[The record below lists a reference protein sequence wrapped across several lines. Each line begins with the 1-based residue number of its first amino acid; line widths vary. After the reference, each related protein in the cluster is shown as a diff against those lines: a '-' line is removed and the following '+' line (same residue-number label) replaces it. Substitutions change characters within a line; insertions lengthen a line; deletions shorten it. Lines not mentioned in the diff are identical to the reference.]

1 MKYAAGK
8 SPIAIARFIDAW
20 GSMGS
25 LLGFNPSTARVHAL
39 LIATR
44 EPLPLDEIAARLQ
57 ISRGNASMCLKE
69 LRSWGVIHRAPAP
82 GDRRNHYTSE
92 SDVWKMALSI
102 AGERKRRDFDPALRG
117 VREALSQIEPGASG
131 VAAERIGQMEDF
143 LSTLDAFGRNILDND
158 AAAMSL
164 LTLIR
169 GVLSTPER

>member
-1 MKYAAGK
+1 MNISAGK
-8 SPIAIARFIDAW
+8 SPIAITRFIDAW

-57 ISRGNASMCLKE
+57 ISRGNVSMCLKE

-92 SDVWKMALSI
+92 SDIWKMALSI

>member
-1 MKYAAGK
+1 MKESPGTSPAAV
-8 SPIAIARFIDAW
+8 ARFIEAW

-44 EPLPLDEIAARLQ
+44 DPLPLDEIAARLQ

-69 LRSWGVIHRAPAP
+69 LRTWGVIHRVAAP

-117 VREALSQIEPGASG
+117 VREALSQIGPGAPG

-143 LSTLDAFGRNILDND
+143 LSTLDAFGRKVLDND

-169 GVLSTPER
+169 GALSAAER